1 MFSSFSNKLVW
12 LWTTTKSV
20 KHLNIL
26 FSPEN
31 ASTAWVDRFFV
42 VFFLRWE
49 KICDHAGFCTFLNWD
64 CTNTFYLKDPFCSQL
79 LILFVWEKHIGN
91 GICVKK
97 VGHTDKSFY
106 FHLFLPQGYW
116 RFPSLPWD
124 FLHYYTTISSA
135 HQDHCGRCR
144 IRTRGGIISVEW
156 SLFVLLYNTN
166 FMNKL
171 KFYVFFY

>member
-42 VFFLRWE
+42 VFILRWE

-106 FHLFLPQGYW
+106 FLLFLPQGYTVDFPLCPEIFYIITQ
-116 RFPSLPWD
+116 RFL
-124 FLHYYTTISSA
+124 
-135 HQDHCGRCR
+135 QR
-144 IRTRGGIISVEW
+144 IRIIVGDAGFEPGEE
-156 SLFVLLYNTN
+156 LFQ
-166 FMNKL
+166 
-171 KFYVFFY
+171 